1 MGETI
6 RLYWRIAMETQLFF
20 ETRAASPFQFLK
32 QGMAMD
38 DKTDTKNGRTTI
50 SENALLWVSIGLVGI
65 SSLSA
70 TVLLVL
76 LATSRTNA
84 ALTSLG
90 FVSGVIGSGVSIW
103 FTLRIRR
110 VAFVTVSVWS
120 LLPLAF
126 WFWIFFEIFNGRLR
140 M

>member
-1 MGETI
+1 MNTPQEG
-6 RLYWRIAMETQLFF
+6 
-20 ETRAASPFQFLK
+20 PPDP
-32 QGMAMD
+32 MA
-38 DKTDTKNGRTTI
+38 DKPDIKNGRTTI
-50 SENALLWVSIGLVGI
+50 SENALLCVSIGLVGI

-70 TVLLVL
+70 TVLFAL
-76 LATSRTNA
+76 LAMSRTNA
-84 ALTSLG
+84 ALASLG
-90 FVSGVIGSGVSIW
+90 SVSGVIGSGVSIW

-110 VAFVTVSVWS
+110 VAFVAVSVWS